1 MAETSEP
8 GISLAHC
15 HIPAG
20 KQQPPHGLSN
30 LCQRWARLGFAA
42 FPLQHRLPG
51 LPPQVQGSCPPAGRF
66 LALLGGKGTCILYP
80 GSRDKDSGS
89 PLSRCHSETSP
100 MSLGNDTLPRGS
112 CRSGSES
119 RCRAGEGG
127 TWAHQAPATARPL
140 RPPTPPGAMPR
151 WHGSESQSVPMEQ
164 HLPRL
169 GDSPTPPTLLC
180 APVAAKALQSI
191 SQKLLSHS
199 TASGREG
206 AALGGQLL
214 QRWRPCVW
222 LHGGMQCEKICP
234 PLLPQLGGSGA
245 KGKLRARGEE
255 GTCSRRSQMVQKP
268 MGERLP

>member
-1 MAETSEP
+1 MAEPSEP

-30 LCQRWARLGFAA
+30 LCQHWARLGFAA
-42 FPLQHRLPG
+42 FLLQHRLPG

-66 LALLGGKGTCILYP
+66 LALLGGKGTHIPYP

-89 PLSRCHSETSP
+89 PLSRRHSETSP

-112 CRSGSES
+112 YRSGSES
-119 RCRAGEGG
+119 HCRAGEGG
-127 TWAHQAPATARPL
+127 TRARQAPATARPP

-151 WHGSESQSVPMEQ
+151 WHGAENQSAPMEQ
-164 HLPRL
+164 HLLRL
-169 GDSPTPPTLLC
+169 ADSPTPPALLC
-180 APVAAKALQSI
+180 ALVAAKALQSV

-214 QRWRPCVW
+214 QRRRPHVR
-222 LHGGMQCEKICP
+222 LHGGMWCEKICP
-234 PLLPQLGGSGA
+234 PPPSKLGGSGA
-245 KGKLRARGEE
+245 KGKLRA
-255 GTCSRRSQMVQKP
+255 
-268 MGERLP
+268 